1 MMSPSVGMGSAADTE
16 ISREDQMKINRFSKM
31 NMKFHMLRQEI
42 KGLKDDLQN
51 LQDAGD
57 AIDEAGMDDKKM
69 KLFVG
74 ECLVTV
80 DEDAA
85 KNY

>member
-1 MMSPSVGMGSAADTE
+1 
-16 ISREDQMKINRFSKM
+16 
-31 NMKFHMLRQEI
+31 MKFHMLRAEI
-42 KGLKDDLQN
+42 KALKDDLQN

-57 AIDEAGMDDKKM
+57 AIEEAGMDDKKM